1 MKFVSRICTTIIC
14 LTVAVQAS
22 LFADD
27 NQVDYETQVKPL
39 LRERCYACHGAL
51 KQEGG
56 LRLDTG
62 AFIRQG
68 GDSGAAVD
76 LEEEPQFN
84 LIVERTADTDPGSR
98 MPPEFEGEP
107 LSAEQVD
114 LLKRWIA
121 AGADS
126 PADEVPEAD
135 PAQHWSFQPLARP
148 EVPVIDDANW
158 GRNPIDAWIAQGHQ
172 KNEIKPQSEADR
184 VLLLRRLS
192 FDLIGLP
199 PTSEEIAAVV
209 NDQSSDWYE
218 KTVDRLLDDPRH
230 GERWAR
236 HWMDNWRYS
245 DWWGLN
251 AQLRNSQRHMWHWR
265 DWIVESLNNDV
276 PYDEMVRLMLA
287 ADELAPDDPAK
298 LRATGFLARNFY
310 IFNRHTWM
318 DQTVEHVGKGLLG
331 LTMNCAKCHDHKF
344 DPIGHVDYYKMRAFF
359 EPYLVRL
366 DNVPGELD
374 VNKDGIPRVFD
385 ALVDAPTYLFIRGDE
400 AQPDKSKAIAP
411 GVPKMFEFEELAIE
425 PVDLPPEAW
434 QPARHPWVL
443 DDHLAAA
450 QKRQQAS
457 LPRVEKATT
466 ALENARKMAEGA
478 SPVEESTTPFTPIV
492 EDFATF
498 DDSRWQRG
506 AGEWDLQPGR
516 VKQTMDGHNRS
527 ILQLL
532 EKPPRD
538 FDASMRFRIH
548 GAGGWRSIGI
558 GFDAPFAAGDSLNQ
572 SRQFVYAS
580 AHAGGPKVQV
590 SYLDNGKSNY
600 PSDGRAPADIQ
611 LETDYTLRVQVR
623 GNLINASLNGEP
635 MVASRT
641 PSARVDGAIRLV
653 TFDAIASILE
663 FKLSAL
669 PADVKLRES
678 SGATSVDPVVAAEF
692 ELALAKA
699 QAAVA
704 QADWESVQAR
714 AQAMRTSWESDDAAA
729 IREQAVAAIRAER
742 EHAVAKA
749 RAAVTAEQVSVARAN
764 ADKLKAAEKKLADAK
779 KTLEKAEAL
788 AKAEVKDSDQFT
800 PLKGAKWTPT
810 RFQFTGKD
818 DPAVEFP
825 QQSTGRR
832 TALARWITDPRNPL
846 TARVAANHI
855 WTRHLGQPLVA
866 STFDFGRNGND
877 PTHPELLD
885 WLASELIDSG
895 WNMKHLHRLI
905 VLSSTYRMDSSLS
918 GMEEQL
924 AKDPDNHH
932 WWRRVPIRLESQAV
946 RDAVLAVAGTLNE
959 TIGGPSVLPADQDK
973 SHRRSLY
980 FFHSNNEKNLLLSMF
995 DEASVAECYQREQ
1008 SIVPQQALALSNSR
1022 LVLESSQQ
1030 IAAAIAADHPE
1041 DEAFVRQAFL
1051 LLLGIQPT
1059 AQEIDDCQSALT
1071 AWRELPEGSD
1081 DSARGNLIWAIIN
1094 HNDFVTLR

>member
-1 MKFVSRICTTIIC
+1 MKLPSRICATIIC
-14 LTVAVQAS
+14 LAVVAQAS

-27 NQVDYETQVKPL
+27 IQVDYETQVKPL

-62 AFIRQG
+62 AFMRQG

-76 LEEEPQFN
+76 LEEDPEFN
-84 LIVERTADTDPGSR
+84 LLVERTADTDPGSR

-126 PADEVPEAD
+126 PADEAPEAD

-148 EVPVIDDANW
+148 DVPVVDDANW
-158 GRNPIDAWIAQGHQ
+158 GRNPIDAWIAEGHQ
-172 KNEIKPQSEADR
+172 ENELKPQSEASR

-199 PTSEEIAAVV
+199 PSSEEIAAVV
-209 NDQSSDWYE
+209 NDPSSDWYE

-344 DPIGHVDYYKMRAFF
+344 DPIGHDDYYKMRAFF

-385 ALVDAPTYLFIRGDE
+385 ALVDAPTYRFIRGDE
-400 AQPDKSKAIAP
+400 AQPDKSTVIAP

-434 QPARHPWVL
+434 QPARRPWVL

-450 QKRQQAS
+450 KKRQQAS
-457 LPRVEKATT
+457 QTRVEKATA
-466 ALENARKMAEGA
+466 ALEKARKSAEGS

-492 EDFATF
+492 EDFATL
-498 DDSRWQRG
+498 DDSRWKQG
-506 AGEWDLQPGR
+506 AGEWNHQPGR
-516 VKQTMDGHNRS
+516 IEQTKDGQTRS
-527 ILQLL
+527 VLQLMQN
-532 EKPPRD
+532 PPRD
-538 FDASMRFRIH
+538 FDASIRFQIH
-548 GAGGWRSIGI
+548 GAGGWRTVGI
-558 GFDAPFAAGDSLNQ
+558 GFDAPIAEDDSINE
-572 SRQFVYAS
+572 SRQLVYAS
-580 AHAGGPKVQV
+580 GHAGGPKVQA
-590 SYLDNGKSNY
+590 SFLENGKSKY
-600 PSDGRAPADIQ
+600 PGDGRSAADIQ
-611 LETDYTLRVQVR
+611 LDTDYTLRVQVR
-623 GNLINASLNGEP
+623 GNLINASLNDKP
-635 MVASRT
+635 LIAFRT
-641 PSARVDGAIRLV
+641 PLARVDGALQLI
-653 TFDAIASILE
+653 TFDAIASISE

-669 PADVKLRES
+669 PGDVKLRDS

-692 ELALAKA
+692 ELAIAKA
-699 QAAVA
+699 QAAVGM
-704 QADWESVQAR
+704 ADLESVQAR
-714 AQAMRTSWESDDAAA
+714 ALAMRTAWDSNDDAA

-742 EHAVAKA
+742 AHAVAKA
-749 RAAVTAEQVSVARAN
+749 RSTVTAEQVAVARAT
-764 ADKLKAAEKKLADAK
+764 ADKLKAAEKKLATAK
-779 KTLEKAEAL
+779 ETLAKAEASL
-788 AKAEVKDSDQFT
+788 KAEVKDSDQFT
-800 PLKGAKWTPT
+800 PLKGAKWTAT
-810 RFQFTGKD
+810 RFQFTGRD
-818 DPAVEFP
+818 DPDVEFP

-866 STFDFGRNGND
+866 STFDFGRNGNA

-918 GMEEQL
+918 GMDDQL
-924 AKDPDNHH
+924 AKDPDNQH

-946 RDAVLAVAGTLNE
+946 RDAVLAVAGTLDD
-959 TIGGPSVLPADQDK
+959 TMGGPSVLPKDQDK

-980 FFHSNNEKNLLLSMF
+980 FFHSNNEKNLLLSTF

-1008 SIVPQQALALSNSR
+1008 SIVPQQALALSNSG

-1030 IAAAIAADHPE
+1030 IASTIAADHPQ